1 MMLLINNK
9 TVLAIIPARGGSK
22 GVPRKNIRTL
32 CGKPLIAWTIE
43 EALKCQYIDR
53 LLVSTE
59 DQEIAAVAK
68 KYGAEVPFLRPEDLA
83 RDETPGIE
91 PILHAINWLE
101 EHEQFVPDLTCTLQC
116 TSPFRIA
123 GQISEALEKL
133 LAGPYDS
140 IVSVCESEVNPYW
153 MKKIDDG
160 KLKDFMQTAVKYTR
174 RQDLPKVY
182 LLNGALYIAWTSLLV
197 KNKSWYTEKTIPYV
211 MDRVSSLD
219 IDDLFDFKIAEYL
232 MKEKM
237 AGEEQPT

>member
-1 MMLLINNK
+1 MINNQ

-22 GVPRKNIRTL
+22 GVPRKNIRDF

-43 EALKCQYIDR
+43 EALKCKYIDR

-91 PILHAINWLE
+91 PVLHAISWLR
-101 EHEQFVPDLTCTLQC
+101 EHEKFSPDLTCTLQC
-116 TSPFRIA
+116 TSPFRKA
-123 GQISEALEKL
+123 YQISEALEKL
-133 LAGPYDS
+133 VAGPYDS
-140 IVSVCESEVNPYW
+140 IISVCESEVNPYW
-153 MKKIDDG
+153 MKKIEDG
-160 KLKDFMQTAVKYTR
+160 KLKDFMPTGINYTR

-182 LLNGALYIAWTSLLV
+182 RLNGALYLAWTSLLV
-197 KNKSWYTEKTIPYV
+197 RNKNWYTEKTIPYV
-211 MDRVSSLD
+211 MDKASSLD
-219 IDDLFDFKIAEYL
+219 IDDLLDFKIAEYL

-237 AGEEQPT
+237 AGEKQLI